1 MYPKTHN
8 IIEYKKQMFIHNCDE
23 EIKEIIEKVLNN
35 TIHISFETFMNYL
48 IKNFKNI
55 ITDISNINKDI
66 YIYITQ
72 DFIEK
77 SNYWIYQL
85 LNYYKSSFG
94 FKGELIIISSLN
106 DLRLKNNDIIL
117 IPDDCIYSGEQ
128 LRLIIEE
135 MNNNRN
141 LILNIHLFISFM
153 TIKGLDK
160 VKKEF
165 SNNSNLNNCKL
176 CLPYYNY
183 NIDKLINNYLS
194 INEIKILEDYYSTYM
209 NNRYLIYFDHKMPD
223 YYSTVPLIYSGI
235 LANSK
240 NKKLLFQIRKNKKID
255 LKKDLDY
262 IQFINKTDEIRNIN
276 ILEPEIIKPP
286 YKT

>member
-8 IIEYKKQMFIHNCDE
+8 IIEYKKQQFIYNCDKE
-23 EIKEIIEKVLNN
+23 VREIIEKVLNN
-35 TIHISFETFMNYL
+35 TIHISFETFMTYL
-48 IKNFKNI
+48 IQNFKKI
-55 ITDISNINKDI
+55 IKFNRKCSL
-66 YIYITQ
+66 YIYITE

-94 FKGELIIISSLN
+94 FKGDLIIISSLN

-128 LRLIIEE
+128 LRLIVEE
-135 MNNNRN
+135 MTNNRN
-141 LILNIHLFISFM
+141 LKLNIHLFISFM
-153 TIKGLDK
+153 TNKGLDK
-160 VKKEF
+160 IKNEF
-165 SNNSNLNNCKL
+165 SNNSNLDNCKL
-176 CLPYYNY
+176 YLPYYIY
-183 NIDKLINNYLS
+183 NIDKSINNYLS
-194 INEIKILEDYYSTYM
+194 DKEIKILENYYSIDM

-223 YYSTVPLIYSGI
+223 YYSTIPLIYSGI
-235 LANSK
+235 VANSK
-240 NKKLLFQIRKNKKID
+240 NKELLFQIRKNKKID

-276 ILEPEIIKPP
+276 VLEPEIIKPP

>member
-8 IIEYKKQMFIHNCDE
+8 IIEYKKQQFIYNCDKE
-23 EIKEIIEKVLNN
+23 VREIIEKVLNN
-35 TIHISFETFMNYL
+35 TIHISFETFMTYL
-48 IKNFKNI
+48 IQNFKKI
-55 ITDISNINKDI
+55 IKFNRKCSL
-66 YIYITQ
+66 YIYITE

-94 FKGELIIISSLN
+94 FKGDLIIISSLN
-106 DLRLKNNDIIL
+106 DLRLNNNDIIL

-128 LRLIIEE
+128 LRLIVEE
-135 MNNNRN
+135 MTNNRN
-141 LILNIHLFISFM
+141 LKLNIHLFISFM
-153 TIKGLDK
+153 TNKGLDK
-160 VKKEF
+160 IKNEF
-165 SNNSNLNNCKL
+165 SNNSNLDNCKL
-176 CLPYYNY
+176 YLPYYIY
-183 NIDKLINNYLS
+183 NIDKSINNYLS
-194 INEIKILEDYYSTYM
+194 DKEIKILENYYSIDM

-223 YYSTVPLIYSGI
+223 YYSTIPLIYSGI
-235 LANSK
+235 VANSK
-240 NKKLLFQIRKNKKID
+240 NKELLFQIRKNKKID

-276 ILEPEIIKPP
+276 VLEPEIIKPP

>member
-8 IIEYKKQMFIHNCDE
+8 IIEYKKQQFIYNCDKE
-23 EIKEIIEKVLNN
+23 VREIIEKVLNN
-35 TIHISFETFMNYL
+35 TIHISFETFMTYL
-48 IKNFKNI
+48 IQNFKKI
-55 ITDISNINKDI
+55 IKFNRKCSL
-66 YIYITQ
+66 YIYITE

-94 FKGELIIISSLN
+94 FKGDLIIISSLN

-128 LRLIIEE
+128 LRLIVEE
-135 MNNNRN
+135 MTNNRN
-141 LILNIHLFISFM
+141 LKLNIHLFISFM
-153 TIKGLDK
+153 TNKGLDK
-160 VKKEF
+160 IKNEF
-165 SNNSNLNNCKL
+165 SNNSNLDNCKL
-176 CLPYYNY
+176 YLPYYIY
-183 NIDKLINNYLS
+183 NIDKSINNYLS
-194 INEIKILEDYYSTYM
+194 DKEIKILENYYSIDM

-235 LANSK
+235 VANSK
-240 NKKLLFQIRKNKKID
+240 NKELLFQIRKNKKID

>member
-8 IIEYKKQMFIHNCDE
+8 IIEYKKQQFIYNCDKE
-23 EIKEIIEKVLNN
+23 VREIIEKVLNN
-35 TIHISFETFMNYL
+35 TIHISFETFMTYL
-48 IKNFKNI
+48 IQNFKKI
-55 ITDISNINKDI
+55 IKFNRKCSL
-66 YIYITQ
+66 YIYITE

-94 FKGELIIISSLN
+94 FKGDLIIISSLN

-128 LRLIIEE
+128 LRLIVEE
-135 MNNNRN
+135 MTNNRN
-141 LILNIHLFISFM
+141 LKLNIHLFISFM
-153 TIKGLDK
+153 TNKGLDK
-160 VKKEF
+160 IKNEF
-165 SNNSNLNNCKL
+165 SNNSNLDNCKL
-176 CLPYYNY
+176 YLPYYIY
-183 NIDKLINNYLS
+183 NIDKSINNYLFA
-194 INEIKILEDYYSTYM
+194 NEIKILEDYYSIDM

-235 LANSK
+235 VANSK
-240 NKKLLFQIRKNKKID
+240 NKELLFQIRKNKKID

-276 ILEPEIIKPP
+276 VLEPEIIKPP

>member
-1 MYPKTHN
+1 MYPKPHN
-8 IIEYKKQMFIHNCDE
+8 IIEYKKLQFIYNCDVE
-23 EIKEIIEKVLNN
+23 VREIIEKVLNN
-35 TIHISFETFMNYL
+35 TVHISFETFMTYL
-48 IKNFKNI
+48 IQNFKKI
-55 ITDISNINKDI
+55 IKSNPKCTL
-66 YIYITQ
+66 YIYITE

-85 LNYYKSSFG
+85 LNYYKSSIG
-94 FKGELIIISSLN
+94 FKGEFIIISSLN
-106 DLRLKNNDIIL
+106 DLKLKNNDNIL

-141 LILNIHLFISFM
+141 LKLNIHLFISFM
-153 TIKGLDK
+153 TNKGLDK

-165 SNNSNLNNCKL
+165 SNNSYLDNCKL
-176 CLPYYNY
+176 CLPYYIY
-183 NIDKLINNYLS
+183 NIDKSINYYLS
-194 INEIKILEDYYSTYM
+194 KNEIEILENYYSIDM

-235 LANSK
+235 VANSK
-240 NKKLLFQIRKNKKID
+240 NKELLFQIRKK
-255 LKKDLDY
+255 KKDLKNELEF

-276 ILEPEIIKPP
+276 VLEPEIIKPP
-286 YKT
+286 YKNI

>member
-8 IIEYKKQMFIHNCDE
+8 IIEFKKQQFIYNCDK
-23 EIKEIIEKVLNN
+23 EIRKIIEKVLNN
-35 TIHISFETFMNYL
+35 TIHISFETFMTYL
-48 IKNFKNI
+48 IQNFKKI
-55 ITDISNINKDI
+55 IKFNRKCTL
-66 YIYITQ
+66 YIYITE

-94 FKGELIIISSLN
+94 FKGNFIIISSLN
-106 DLRLKNNDIIL
+106 DLRLKDNDIIL

-128 LRLIIEE
+128 LRLIVEE
-135 MNNNRN
+135 MTNNRN
-141 LILNIHLFISFM
+141 LKLNIHLFISFM
-153 TIKGLDK
+153 TNKGLDK
-160 VKKEF
+160 IKNEF
-165 SNNSNLNNCKL
+165 SNNSNLDNCKL
-176 CLPYYNY
+176 YLPYYIY
-183 NIDKLINNYLS
+183 IIDKSINYYLS
-194 INEIKILEDYYSTYM
+194 DKEIKILENYYSIDM

-235 LANSK
+235 VANSK
-240 NKKLLFQIRKNKKID
+240 NKELLFQIRKNKKID

-276 ILEPEIIKPP
+276 VLEPEIIKPP

>member
-8 IIEYKKQMFIHNCDE
+8 IIEYKKQQFIYNCDKE
-23 EIKEIIEKVLNN
+23 VREIIEKVLNN
-35 TIHISFETFMNYL
+35 TIHISFETFMTYL
-48 IKNFKNI
+48 IQNFKKI
-55 ITDISNINKDI
+55 IKFNRKCSL
-66 YIYITQ
+66 YIYITE

-94 FKGELIIISSLN
+94 FKGDLIIISSLN
-106 DLRLKNNDIIL
+106 DLRLNNNDIIL

-128 LRLIIEE
+128 LRLIVEE
-135 MNNNRN
+135 MTNNRN
-141 LILNIHLFISFM
+141 LKLNIHLFISFM
-153 TIKGLDK
+153 TNKGLDK
-160 VKKEF
+160 IKNEF
-165 SNNSNLNNCKL
+165 SNNSNLDNCKL
-176 CLPYYNY
+176 YLPYYIY
-183 NIDKLINNYLS
+183 NIDKSINNYLS
-194 INEIKILEDYYSTYM
+194 DKEIKILENYYSIDM

-235 LANSK
+235 VANSK
-240 NKKLLFQIRKNKKID
+240 NKELLFQIRKNKKID

>member
-8 IIEYKKQMFIHNCDE
+8 IIEFKKQQFIYNCDK
-23 EIKEIIEKVLNN
+23 EIRKIIEKVLNN
-35 TIHISFETFMNYL
+35 TIHISFETFMTYL
-48 IKNFKNI
+48 IQNFKKI
-55 ITDISNINKDI
+55 IKFNRKCTL
-66 YIYITQ
+66 YIYITE

-94 FKGELIIISSLN
+94 FKGNFIIISSLN
-106 DLRLKNNDIIL
+106 DLRLKDNDIIL

-128 LRLIIEE
+128 LRLIVEE
-135 MNNNRN
+135 MTNNRN
-141 LILNIHLFISFM
+141 LKLNIHLFISFM
-153 TIKGLDK
+153 TNKGLDK
-160 VKKEF
+160 IKNEF
-165 SNNSNLNNCKL
+165 SNNSNLDNCKL
-176 CLPYYNY
+176 YLPYYIY
-183 NIDKLINNYLS
+183 NIDKSINYYLS
-194 INEIKILEDYYSTYM
+194 DKEIKILENYYSIDM

-235 LANSK
+235 VANSK
-240 NKKLLFQIRKNKKID
+240 NKELLFQIRKNKKID

-276 ILEPEIIKPP
+276 VLEPEIIKPP

>member
-8 IIEYKKQMFIHNCDE
+8 IIEYKKQMFIYNCDKE
-23 EIKEIIEKVLNN
+23 VREIIEKVLNN
-35 TIHISFETFMNYL
+35 TIHISFETFMTYL
-48 IKNFKNI
+48 IQNFKKI
-55 ITDISNINKDI
+55 IKLNPKSNL
-66 YIYITQ
+66 YIYITE

-106 DLRLKNNDIIL
+106 DLRLKDNDVIL

-128 LRLIIEE
+128 LRLIVEE
-135 MNNNRN
+135 MSNNRN
-141 LILNIHLFISFM
+141 LKLNIHLFISFI
-153 TIKGLDK
+153 TNKGLDK
-160 VKKEF
+160 IKNEF
-165 SNNSNLNNCKL
+165 SNNSNLDNCKL
-176 CLPYYNY
+176 YLPYYIY
-183 NIDKLINNYLS
+183 IIDKSINNYLFA
-194 INEIKILEDYYSTYM
+194 NEIKILEDYYSIDM

-235 LANSK
+235 VANSK
-240 NKKLLFQIRKNKKID
+240 NKELLFQIRKK
-255 LKKDLDY
+255 KKDLKNELEF

-276 ILEPEIIKPP
+276 VLEPEIIKPP

>member
-8 IIEYKKQMFIHNCDE
+8 IIEYKKQQFIYNCDKE
-23 EIKEIIEKVLNN
+23 VREIIEKVLNN
-35 TIHISFETFMNYL
+35 TIHISFETFMTYL
-48 IKNFKNI
+48 IQNFKKI
-55 ITDISNINKDI
+55 IKFNRKCSL
-66 YIYITQ
+66 YIYITE

-94 FKGELIIISSLN
+94 FKGDLIIISSLN

-128 LRLIIEE
+128 LRLIVEE
-135 MNNNRN
+135 MTNNRN
-141 LILNIHLFISFM
+141 LKLNIHLFISFM
-153 TIKGLDK
+153 TNKGLDK
-160 VKKEF
+160 IKNEF
-165 SNNSNLNNCKL
+165 SNNSNLDNCKL
-176 CLPYYNY
+176 YLPYYIY
-183 NIDKLINNYLS
+183 NIDKSINNYLS
-194 INEIKILEDYYSTYM
+194 DKEIKILENYYSIDM

-235 LANSK
+235 VANSK
-240 NKKLLFQIRKNKKID
+240 NKELLFQIRKNKKID

-276 ILEPEIIKPP
+276 VLEPEIIKPP

>member
-8 IIEYKKQMFIHNCDE
+8 IIEYKKQQFIYNCDKE
-23 EIKEIIEKVLNN
+23 VREIIEKVLNN
-35 TIHISFETFMNYL
+35 TIHISFETFMTYL
-48 IKNFKNI
+48 IQNFKKI
-55 ITDISNINKDI
+55 IKFNRKCSL
-66 YIYITQ
+66 YIYITE

-94 FKGELIIISSLN
+94 FKGDLIIISSLN
-106 DLRLKNNDIIL
+106 DLRLNNNDIIL

-128 LRLIIEE
+128 LRLIVEE
-135 MNNNRN
+135 MTNNRN
-141 LILNIHLFISFM
+141 LKLNIHLFISFM
-153 TIKGLDK
+153 TNKGLDK
-160 VKKEF
+160 IKNEF
-165 SNNSNLNNCKL
+165 SNNSNLDNCKL
-176 CLPYYNY
+176 YLPYYIY
-183 NIDKLINNYLS
+183 NIDKSINNYLS
-194 INEIKILEDYYSTYM
+194 DKEIKILENYYSIDM

-235 LANSK
+235 VANSK
-240 NKKLLFQIRKNKKID
+240 NKELLFQIRKNKKID

-276 ILEPEIIKPP
+276 VLEPEIIKPP

>member
-8 IIEYKKQMFIHNCDE
+8 IIEYKKQQFIYNCDKE
-23 EIKEIIEKVLNN
+23 VREIIEKVLNN
-35 TIHISFETFMNYL
+35 TIHISFETFMTYL
-48 IKNFKNI
+48 IQNFKKI
-55 ITDISNINKDI
+55 IKFNRKCSL
-66 YIYITQ
+66 YIYITE

-94 FKGELIIISSLN
+94 FKGDLIIISSLN
-106 DLRLKNNDIIL
+106 DLRLNNNDIIL

-128 LRLIIEE
+128 LRLIVEE
-135 MNNNRN
+135 MTNNRN
-141 LILNIHLFISFM
+141 LKLNIHLFISFM
-153 TIKGLDK
+153 TNKGLDK
-160 VKKEF
+160 IKNEF
-165 SNNSNLNNCKL
+165 SNNSNLDNCKL
-176 CLPYYNY
+176 YLPYYIY
-183 NIDKLINNYLS
+183 NIDKSINNSLS
-194 INEIKILEDYYSTYM
+194 DKEIKILENYYSIDM

-235 LANSK
+235 VANSK
-240 NKKLLFQIRKNKKID
+240 NKELLFQIRKNKKID

-276 ILEPEIIKPP
+276 VLEPEIIKPP

>member
-8 IIEYKKQMFIHNCDE
+8 IIEYKKQQFIYNCDKE
-23 EIKEIIEKVLNN
+23 VREIIEKVLNN
-35 TIHISFETFMNYL
+35 TIHISFETFMTYL
-48 IKNFKNI
+48 IQNFKKI
-55 ITDISNINKDI
+55 IKFNRKCSL
-66 YIYITQ
+66 YIYITE

-94 FKGELIIISSLN
+94 FKGDLIIISSLN
-106 DLRLKNNDIIL
+106 DLRLNNNDIIL

-128 LRLIIEE
+128 LRLIVEE
-135 MNNNRN
+135 MTNNRN
-141 LILNIHLFISFM
+141 LKLNIHLFISFM
-153 TIKGLDK
+153 TNKGLDK
-160 VKKEF
+160 IKNEF
-165 SNNSNLNNCKL
+165 SNNSNLDNCKL
-176 CLPYYNY
+176 YLPYYIY
-183 NIDKLINNYLS
+183 NIDKSINNSLS
-194 INEIKILEDYYSTYM
+194 DKEIKILENYYSIDM

-235 LANSK
+235 VANSK
-240 NKKLLFQIRKNKKID
+240 NKELLFQIRKNKKID

>member
-8 IIEYKKQMFIHNCDE
+8 IIEYKKQQFIYNCDKE
-23 EIKEIIEKVLNN
+23 VREIIEKVLNN
-35 TIHISFETFMNYL
+35 TIHISFETFMTYL
-48 IKNFKNI
+48 IQNFKKI
-55 ITDISNINKDI
+55 IKFNRKCSL
-66 YIYITQ
+66 YIYITE

-94 FKGELIIISSLN
+94 FKGDLIIISSLN

-128 LRLIIEE
+128 LRLIVEE
-135 MNNNRN
+135 MTNNRN
-141 LILNIHLFISFM
+141 LKLNINLFISFM
-153 TIKGLDK
+153 TNKGLDK
-160 VKKEF
+160 IKNEF
-165 SNNSNLNNCKL
+165 SNNSNLDNCKL
-176 CLPYYNY
+176 YLPYYIY
-183 NIDKLINNYLS
+183 NIDKSINNYLS
-194 INEIKILEDYYSTYM
+194 DKEIKILENYYSIDM

-235 LANSK
+235 VANSK
-240 NKKLLFQIRKNKKID
+240 NKELLFQIRKNKKID

-262 IQFINKTDEIRNIN
+262 IQFINKTDKIRNIN